1 MYDCILIRFH
11 YDMHPGKV
19 NLHIV
24 DRAKQ
29 HYSEEVCTWVREFNE
44 TKADSG
50 DEGRIVLA
58 YIAEHLTSILQVGD
72 VVFNK
77 PIKDSIRRR
86 YWRFRDQ
93 QPLAESERG
102 RRFKLDDRKDDMVTF
117 VEDAI
122 ADYNDCALKDG
133 RVRRAFEKCGS
144 LVFYGSFG

>member
-1 MYDCILIRFH
+1 MRD
-11 YDMHPGKV
+11 
-19 NLHIV
+19 
-24 DRAKQ
+24 
-29 HYSEEVCTWVREFNE
+29 FNE

-50 DEGRIVLA
+50 DPGRIVLA

-93 QPLAESERG
+93 QPLAERG
-102 RRFKLDDRKDDMVTF
+102 RRFKLDRKDMVTF

-133 RVRRAFEKCGS
+133 RVRRAFEKCGLWIIWIAS
-144 LVFYGSFG
+144 RKKACTSVVPERTQP